1 MKRIYPIFLLLF
13 AITTFA
19 QNKSELKSKSRVLL
33 DRAAKAYKTSSGT
46 PADVF
51 AAQRFTALEEINLIF
66 TDKEKDD
73 IILFFKSQ
81 YEPLRSA
88 VIKYEENNKSDGSK
102 IELIKLII
110 KNEEDFRNR
119 LSGENSKIYLRYT
132 NEFHWNTD
140 FILHFFADVN
150 LERWKANLK

>member
-1 MKRIYPIFLLLF
+1 MKRIYTIILLLF
-13 AITTFA
+13 AVTTFA
-19 QNKSELKSKSRVLL
+19 QNKSELKGKSRVLL
-33 DRAAKAYKTSSGT
+33 DQAAKAYKTSSGT

-51 AAQRFTALEEINLIF
+51 AMQRFTALEEINLSF

-73 IILFFKSQ
+73 IMLFFKNQ
-81 YEPLRSA
+81 YEPLRTA
-88 VIKYEENNKSDGSK
+88 VIKYEDNNKSDGSK

-110 KNEEDFRNR
+110 KNEEDFRSR
-119 LSGENSKIYLRYT
+119 LNADNSKIYLKYT

-150 LERWKANLK
+150 LKRWKDNLK